1 MFSVVHI
8 NSIGTILI
16 ISTKLKDLSCYL
28 FILLVTT
35 YPIQMNKSLTL
46 QNFKRYQFSKLP
58 TVTKSSSME
67 DRTANIIAG
76 ASIIN
81 LIVLIIVSRI
91 IFHLTE
97 PFFLFL
103 GASIAAIFAVI
114 GFYFIRR
121 HNNTRRRRM
130 ETIIA
135 SEGKELRIEYSFLRK
150 VAGLPTKFRIK
161 ELEEATDNWKSL
173 IGKGGSATV
182 FKGILNDGTA
192 VAVKRIQHGE
202 ERGEKEFRSEIA
214 AIASVQHVNLV
225 RLIGY
230 CVQSNNL
237 HFLVY
242 DFISNG
248 CLSNWIFAPPPSAV
262 ICGGPGGCLSWKQ
275 RLSVA
280 VDVAKAL
287 AYLHHDC
294 RSKVLHLD
302 VKPENIL
309 LDGHYNA
316 IVSDFGISKL
326 MKRDDS
332 RIVTS
337 MRGTRGYIAP
347 EWLLGIGISEKS
359 DVFSYGI
366 VLLEL
371 IGGRRSVKAI
381 DVDGDGNKIKRR
393 YEYFP
398 KIVTEKL
405 REGKLMEVVDQRLL
419 DLDPDE
425 IDETEVKKLVHVA
438 LWCIQ
443 HTSRRRPS
451 MVEVVKWLEGRA
463 AVEEPP
469 ETKMMVVDLLSI
481 AKAAEQGEDGGWQN
495 RNKRKKPGV
504 VARVASHLN
513 GCLPIGPNSPSTS
526 GSKSYTYSMSVLSPR

>member
-1 MFSVVHI
+1 
-8 NSIGTILI
+8 
-16 ISTKLKDLSCYL
+16 
-28 FILLVTT
+28 
-35 YPIQMNKSLTL
+35 
-46 QNFKRYQFSKLP
+46 
-58 TVTKSSSME
+58 ME
-67 DRTANIIAG
+67 DTTANVIAI
-76 ASIIN
+76 ATVIN

-91 IFHLTE
+91 IFRLTE
-97 PFFLFL
+97 PFFLIL

-121 HNNTRRRRM
+121 NNHTRRRKL

-150 VAGLPTKFRIK
+150 VAGLPTKFRFK
-161 ELEEATDNWKSL
+161 ELEQATENWKYL
-173 IGKGGSATV
+173 IGKGASGSV
-182 FKGILNDGTA
+182 FKGVLIDGTE

-230 CVQSNNL
+230 CIQNNNL

-242 DFISNG
+242 DFIPNG
-248 CLSNWIFAPPPSAV
+248 GLSNWIFTSSSSV
-262 ICGGPGGCLSWKQ
+262 INNNFTGCLSWKQ
-275 RLSVA
+275 RLNVA
-280 VDVAKAL
+280 IDVAKAL

-309 LDGHYNA
+309 LDTNYNA

-332 RIVTS
+332 RILTS

-347 EWLLGIGISEKS
+347 EWLLGSGISEKS

-381 DVDGDGNKIKRR
+381 NVDGDGARRKYR

-398 KIVTEKL
+398 QIVTEKL
-405 REGKLMEVVDQRLL
+405 KSGTIMEVVDQRML
-419 DLDPDE
+419 DLE
-425 IDETEVKKLVHVA
+425 QTGQIDEDEVKKLVHVA

-443 HTSRRRPS
+443 HKPRRRPS
-451 MVEVVKWLEGRA
+451 MVEVVKWLEGRTT
-463 AVEEPP
+463 VEEPP
-469 ETKMMVVDLLSI
+469 ETTMMVVDLLSI
-481 AKAAEQGEDGGWQN
+481 AKGEDGGWHN
-495 RNKRKKPGV
+495 RNKKRKPGV
-504 VARVASHLN
+504 VARVASQIN
-513 GCLPIGPNSPSTS
+513 GCLPLVGNNVSTS
-526 GSKSYTYSMSVLSPR
+526 RSKSFTYSMSIISPR

>member
-1 MFSVVHI
+1 
-8 NSIGTILI
+8 
-16 ISTKLKDLSCYL
+16 
-28 FILLVTT
+28 
-35 YPIQMNKSLTL
+35 
-46 QNFKRYQFSKLP
+46 
-58 TVTKSSSME
+58 ME
-67 DRTANIIAG
+67 DRTANIITI

-81 LIVLIIVSRI
+81 LTVLIIVSRI

-97 PFFLFL
+97 PFFLIL
-103 GASIAAIFAVI
+103 GASLAAILATI
-114 GFYFIRR
+114 GFYIIRR
-121 HNNTRRRRM
+121 NNHSRRQQL

-150 VAGLPTKFRIK
+150 VAGLPTKFK
-161 ELEEATDNWKSL
+161 FQELEEATDNWKSL

-182 FKGILNDGTA
+182 YKGCLKDGTA

-202 ERGEKEFRSEIA
+202 DRGEKEFRSEIA

-230 CVQSNNL
+230 CIHTNNL

-242 DFISNG
+242 DFIPNG
-248 CLSNWIFAPPPSAV
+248 SLSNWIYAPLGSAANDNC
-262 ICGGPGGCLSWKQ
+262 CGGRCLTWSQ
-275 RLSVA
+275 RLKVA

-309 LDGHYNA
+309 LDGSYNA

-326 MKRDDS
+326 MRRDDS
-332 RIVTS
+332 RIVTG

-347 EWLLGIGISEKS
+347 EWLLGVGISEKS

-366 VLLEL
+366 VLFEL
-371 IGGRRSVKAI
+371 ISGRRSIKAI
-381 DVDGDGNKIKRR
+381 DVDAHGNKIRKRF
-393 YEYFP
+393 EYFP
-398 KIVTEKL
+398 KIITEKL
-405 REGKLMEVVDQRLL
+405 KAGHIMETVDTRLMDLSQVD
-419 DLDPDE
+419 E
-425 IDETEVKKLVHVA
+425 NEVKKLVHVA

-443 HTSRRRPS
+443 DKPRRRPS
-451 MVEVVKWLEGRA
+451 MTEVVKWLEGRV

-469 ETKMMVVDLLSI
+469 ETKMIVVDLLSI
-481 AKAAEQGEDGGWQN
+481 AKGENGEDVGWQN
-495 RNKRKKPGV
+495 RNKKKKPGV
-504 VARVASHLN
+504 IARVASQLN
-513 GCLPIGPNSPSTS
+513 GCLAPNVYSDTP
-526 GSKSYTYSMSVLSPR
+526 GSKSFTYSMTMISPR